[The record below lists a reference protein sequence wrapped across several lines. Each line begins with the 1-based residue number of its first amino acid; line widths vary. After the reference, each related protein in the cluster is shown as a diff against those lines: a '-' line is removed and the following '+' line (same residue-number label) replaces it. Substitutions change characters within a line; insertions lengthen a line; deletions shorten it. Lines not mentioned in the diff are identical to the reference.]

1 MMTVSDSSQN
11 LEITRA
17 LYLQLLKRSILDLIR
32 PEKGQFTFL
41 SSRRTLA
48 HRILG
53 GFDRILKTQ
62 NLRIVK
68 DRNLDIQTRIE
79 GTSLPVNA
87 ESMIGVARMDNIHHC
102 VTQVIRDRIEGDLI
116 ECGVFRGGA
125 TIFMRGI
132 LKTYN
137 SPKLVWLAD
146 SFEGLPPPS
155 PEKYPADKDSPY
167 HTMSELAVGLEEV
180 IHNFRRYDLYDEQ
193 VKILKGF
200 FKDTLPDAPIKALS
214 LIRVD
219 GDMYESTMDTLTNLF
234 PKLNPGGFVLID
246 DYDPGHYCR
255 QAVDDYRR
263 QQNIKNEIKMVDS
276 KGAFWRNC

>member
-1 MMTVSDSSQN
+1 MMTDESEAV
-11 LEITRA
+11 EKVRE
-17 LYLQLLKRSILDLIR
+17 LYADLLKRSILDLIR
-32 PEKGQFTFL
+32 PEKGQYTLFN
-41 SSRRTLA
+41 SQRTLA

-53 GFDRILKTQ
+53 GFDRILRLKD
-62 NLRIVK
+62 LRIVR
-68 DRNLDIQTRIE
+68 DRNRDVQSRVE

-87 ESMIGVARMDNIHHC
+87 ESMIGLARMDNIQHC

-137 SPKLVWLAD
+137 SPKSVWLAD

-155 PEKYPADKDSPY
+155 PEKYPVDKGSPY
-167 HTMSELAVGLEEV
+167 HTMTELAVGLEEV
-180 IHNFRRYDLYDEQ
+180 IQNFRNYELYDDQ

-200 FKDTLPDAPIKALS
+200 FKDTLPGAPIKTLC

-234 PKLNPGGFVLID
+234 PKLSSGGFVLID

-255 QAVDDYRR
+255 IAVDDFRKQR
-263 QQNIKNEIKMVDS
+263 GISDKVIMVDS
-276 KGAFWRNC
+276 KGAYWRKS